1 MLLIDPP
8 SGWMYGFP
16 KPYHNPD
23 NLPLSEWL
31 AKNGYPQAEIDQGM
45 HKYCRFIGNKED
57 LDRLPAHEDRD
68 VRPGDESAPDRW

>member
-8 SGWMYGFP
+8 EGWRYGFP
-16 KPYHNPD
+16 KVYNNPD
-23 NLPLSEWL
+23 NLSIVEWL
-31 AKNGYPQAEIDQGM
+31 VNNNYPQSMIDQGM

-57 LDRLPAHEDRD
+57 LDRLPVHADWD